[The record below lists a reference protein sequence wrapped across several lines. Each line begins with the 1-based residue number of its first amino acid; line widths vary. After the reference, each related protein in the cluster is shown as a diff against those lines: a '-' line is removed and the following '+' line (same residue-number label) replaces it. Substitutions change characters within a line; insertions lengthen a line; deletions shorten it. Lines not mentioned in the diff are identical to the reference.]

1 MNGDPIAPAIVW
13 MDTRGEEIIREI
25 SGGFPS
31 ISGYRVDKLVRWLR
45 ITGGAPAH
53 SGKDSLAHI
62 LYMKRFMPEIYER
75 AYTFL
80 EPKDFIVSR
89 LTGKILASWDN
100 VALLWSINNRDSS
113 HVVYDQ
119 RLISSFSCGQG

>member
-1 MNGDPIAPAIVW
+1 

-89 LTGKILASWDN
+89 LTGK
-100 VALLWSINNRDSS
+100 DSG
-113 HVVYDQ
+113 VM
-119 RLISSFSCGQG
+119 G